1 MASDGTGGGGEDR
14 REEASTIVLV
24 LLLKKGGPGQRT
36 LLFGTLYASC
46 SQGEH
51 KYPTFHF
58 ERRWVIGY

>member
-1 MASDGTGGGGEDR
+1 MASDSTDGGGEDR
-14 REEASTIVLV
+14 REEASTIVPM

-58 ERRWVIGY
+58 ERCWVIGY